1 MLNLIPHRLG
11 HFLIIKLH
19 GAVGGDMGHRFVI
32 PVFFL
37 QPVPDSEAVPQMSI
51 AQVIGFFRG
60 HGGGR
65 RLLVFRKEGK
75 STLPER
81 RKVFKGCLPPLIH
94 PVVLRGGFPH
104 RHHHLVDFLHAG
116 RVVKL
121 RLDELHRVP
130 IVKAKRIG
138 VRLLLGYVLKES
150 VDVPGKLVF
159 FILRH
164 SGPVILG

>member
-94 PVVLRGGFPH
+94 PVVLRGGFTH